1 MKKVWI
7 ILTVMALSVA
17 TLWAQDAK
25 NNEETKLDTVEQ
37 KYSYLIGMSQA
48 TSLAQLKEAIDVDA
62 FLYGLKDGLEGNE
75 MPMTEEEANEAKEV
89 FEQRVQKLQEEQMA
103 QTRKEGVE
111 NKEKADEFLENNKE
125 KEGVKSTESG
135 LQYKALEEAKGKSP
149 DMDSLVTVH
158 YEGKLMD
165 GTVFD
170 SSYKRGEPA
179 QFHLRQVVPGFGE
192 GITLMNTGEKYRLF
206 IPPALGY
213 GPQAPSPQIPAN
225 ALLIFDVELIDF
237 EEQKMPENPQ
247 MQQKRR

>member
-1 MKKVWI
+1 
-7 ILTVMALSVA
+7 
-17 TLWAQDAK
+17 
-25 NNEETKLDTVEQ
+25 
-37 KYSYLIGMSQA
+37 
-48 TSLAQLKEAIDVDA
+48 
-62 FLYGLKDGLEGNE
+62 
-75 MPMTEEEANEAKEV
+75 
-89 FEQRVQKLQEEQMA
+89 
-103 QTRKEGVE
+103 
-111 NKEKADEFLENNKE
+111 
-125 KEGVKSTESG
+125 
-135 LQYKALEEAKGKSP
+135 QYNALEETKGKSP